1 MEQQCGTL
9 ASNLSMKRR
18 MSACALLLLCG
29 YLATSASQ
37 ASAAPSKSEELSKGY
52 EDGRLKLI
60 VKAFADELVRELS
73 TKLDKKQVQLLEEKL
88 GKLPDHIKEHPAIG
102 QKHLWV
108 GKGKPPVPE
117 DSEKKERHAMA
128 ARRKFAMHKRDG
140 ALVLP
145 SEEICQT
152 TTQWEQLN
160 RTQDYD
166 GHEVEIVQDE
176 IQQYVF
182 SYRCATAQN
191 PCTAISGLYDSEC
204 TERKGWMYLYYRPI
218 EGENRA
224 AKWGYVSVNHHCVC
238 KVTPKGAR

>member
-1 MEQQCGTL
+1 MQQFFATV
-9 ASNLSMKRR
+9 
-18 MSACALLLLCG
+18 ALFCG
-29 YLATSASQ
+29 YLMTLGGLRLAL
-37 ASAAPSKSEELSKGY
+37 AAPSSGELQGKDYY
-52 EDGRLKLI
+52 EDGLVKLI
-60 VKAFADELVRELS
+60 IKAFADEVLREVSDGLS
-73 TKLDKKQVQLLEEKL
+73 KSQMTLLKEKL
-88 GKLPDHIKEHPAIG
+88 EKLPDHIQNHPAMG
-102 QKHLWV
+102 QQQLWV
-108 GKGKPPVPE
+108 GKGKPPLTK
-117 DSEKKERHAMA
+117 DTDRKERHALA
-128 ARRKFAMHKRDG
+128 ARRKWVFHKRNG

-191 PCTAISGLYDSEC
+191 PCTAISALYDSEC
-204 TERKGWMYLYYRPI
+204 TERKGWMYLYYRPL
-218 EGENRA
+218 EGEDRA

-238 KVTPKGAR
+238 KVTPKGVR